1 MTDVSKLYN
10 SFAEDCY
17 DNMTFCGTSY
27 KVVAAVVRKYGNSK
41 FHEALQKNTYFGDY
55 KATNAS
61 LAIKTILKWI
71 HIREISTISA
81 SVLADTL
88 VIANYFNIVEYML
101 AAAKLWV
108 EKVNNMFEIT
118 TCLNIDSEAAA
129 KTYWGEQAAAIYQ
142 VLGNCKIVK
151 SEKILVIKEGK
162 YYSTLELLSLVKT
175 VYYDTDAFNIIK
187 KHLPN
192 KMLALMRSIIENPS
206 EKLLSMLVN
215 GL

>member
-1 MTDVSKLYN
+1 MTDASKLYN
-10 SFAEDCY
+10 CFAEGWY

-88 VIANYFNIVEYML
+88 VIANYFDIAEYMS

-129 KTYWGEQAAAIYQ
+129 IYQ

-151 SEKILVIKEGK
+151 SEKILTIKDGK
-162 YYSTLELLSLVKT
+162 YYSTKETTSLIKT

-192 KMLALMRSIIENPS
+192 EMLALMRSIIENPS
-206 EKLLSMLVN
+206 EKLLLMLVN